1 VRRGSWP
8 VPPIFD
14 LIARMGR
21 IGQAEMDRT
30 FNNGLGMIA
39 VVPPS
44 QADAALAHL
53 RRLRTPAYLVGEVRE
68 VGRGKRGAVL
78 L

>member
-1 VRRGSWP
+1 
-8 VPPIFD
+8 
-14 LIARMGR
+14 
-21 IGQAEMDRT
+21 
-30 FNNGLGMIA
+30 MIA

-44 QADAALAHL
+44 HADAALAHL

-68 VGRGKRGAVL
+68 VGRGKRRAVL